1 MKRTLLVLVMVLVIG
16 VLPSC
21 GVVMNSTYST
31 LLDQTA
37 ALSVETAKRAQTGTL
52 TPADMTLALQA
63 QANTWALFQGAR
75 DGKTP
80 ALPFIMLPT
89 GTVVPVLAQPTK

>member
-1 MKRTLLVLVMVLVIG
+1 MKRVILVVVLSMVLG
-16 VLPSC
+16 GC

-37 ALSVETAKRAQTGTL
+37 ALSVETAKRAQAGTL
-52 TPADMTLALQA
+52 TPADMTLALEA
-63 QANTWALFQGAR
+63 QANTWVLFQGAR

-80 ALPFIMLPT
+80 TLPFVMLST
-89 GTVVPVLAQPTK
+89 GTVVPVTPPAK